1 MDYVVDR
8 IENNIVVCEER
19 KTGKMVNIKKEILPK
34 EVKEGD
40 IIKFENGLYSID
52 YEETKKEKERIANK
66 FNNIL
71 S

>member
-19 KTGKMVNIKKEILPK
+19 KTRKMVNIKKEILPK